1 MFTVYNVDFE
11 TKSDFFS
18 VLGYAHSLSPAVLK
32 RQYNNSYEQVVKS
45 RLKANTD
52 DQAREMLQTL
62 KDKAN
67 NIDYVKECYK
77 VAWKMLDTERQDII
91 VQTVAALN
99 SIDVS
104 ELKKKIGL

>member
-32 RQYNNSYEQVVKS
+32 RQYNSSYEQVVKS
-45 RLKANTD
+45 RLKADTD
-52 DQAREMLQTL
+52 DQAREMLL
-62 KDKAN
+62 KLKEKNKA
-67 NIDYVKECYK
+67 IDIEKECYK
-77 VAWKMLDTERQDII
+77 VAWKMLDAERQDII

-99 SIDVS
+99 NIDVS
-104 ELKKKIGL
+104 ELKKKMKL

>member
-45 RLKANTD
+45 RLKADTD
-52 DQAREMLQTL
+52 DQAREMLQAL
-62 KDKAN
+62 KDKAQ
-67 NIDYVKECYK
+67 NIDLAKECYK

-91 VQTVAALN
+91 IQTVAALN

-104 ELKKKIGL
+104 ELKKKMGL

>member
-45 RLKANTD
+45 RLKADTD
-52 DQAREMLQTL
+52 DQAREMLQAL
-62 KDKAN
+62 KDKAQ
-67 NIDYVKECYK
+67 NIDYEKECFK
-77 VAWKMLDTERQDII
+77 VAWKMLDAERQEII
-91 VQTVAALN
+91 MQTVAALN
-99 SIDVS
+99 NINVS